1 MVDLSLT
8 GIVLIVFLANTIY
21 GLASPFL
28 PPLLEAQ
35 GINTSWT
42 GLIFASYAI
51 GVTVSAPIVGSL
63 IDKLGHK
70 KIMATGVLLMA
81 ACCGVLSL
89 AKYLE
94 GNNGAIIGA
103 GIGLRF
109 FQGCASAMINT
120 CSYSYAALAY
130 TDNVDKVIALLEST
144 SGIGCVCGPVIGSF
158 VYDLVGF

>member
-28 PPLLEAQ
+28 PPLLEAR
-35 GINTSWT
+35 GIDTSWT

-51 GVTVSAPIVGSL
+51 GVTIVAPIVGTV
-63 IDKLGHK
+63 IDKFGHK
-70 KIMATGVLLMA
+70 KIMGTGIILMA
-81 ACCGVLSL
+81 TCCGTLSMGE
-89 AKYLE
+89 YLD
-94 GNNGAIIGA
+94 NNKALIGA
-103 GIGLRF
+103 GIALRF
-109 FQGCASAMINT
+109 FQGSASAMINT
-120 CSYSYAALAY
+120 CAYSYAALAY

-158 VYDLVGF
+158 VYGLVGF

>member
-28 PPLLEAQ
+28 PPLLEER
-35 GINTSWT
+35 GIDTSWT

-51 GVTVSAPIVGSL
+51 GVTLSAPIVGTV
-63 IDKLGHK
+63 IEKFGHR

-81 ACCGVLSL
+81 ACCGTISM
-89 AKYLE
+89 AKYLDS
-94 GNNGAIIGA
+94 NGAIIGA
-103 GIGLRF
+103 GVALRF

-158 VYDLVGF
+158 VYGLVGF